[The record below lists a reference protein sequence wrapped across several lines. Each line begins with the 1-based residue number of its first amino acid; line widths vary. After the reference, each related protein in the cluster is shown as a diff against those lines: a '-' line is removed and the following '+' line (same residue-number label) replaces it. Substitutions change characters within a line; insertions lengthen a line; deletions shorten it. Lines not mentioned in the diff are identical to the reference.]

1 NALPKYHTTCSLG
14 TWVADDTLVMIK
26 KKYEIIDVSTDSV
39 GRITC
44 LKILYN
50 NISIITISVYASAQK

>member
-1 NALPKYHTTCSLG
+1 
-14 TWVADDTLVMIK
+14 MIK
-26 KKYEIIDVSTDSV
+26 KKYEIIDVGTDSV

-50 NISIITISVYASAQK
+50 NISIVTISVYASAQNTDRCSFFKDLQLYIPLAE